1 MRVFHEIRRPQDDSP
16 LGLTAIQTRTLTF
29 MAHWHHD
36 IELILATGGEI
47 PVGIGG
53 KIHRMKQG
61 DLAIVGSGDIHFYE
75 GDPDACDIHILIF
88 PPQLLGQGMW
98 PVGHRF
104 RTPFF
109 TEHPVFD
116 PVCASRVSPADMTAL
131 RRLFLDIVAEASE
144 RDSAHED
151 MLKGRVHLFCGSAVR
166 LLPTDAANPAD
177 EKRRLD
183 QTMRI
188 QQAMEWLEEHFR
200 TDVTLGTLSRQ
211 MNTSYHH
218 MSRLFGET
226 VGTPFKQHLN
236 ILRINE
242 ADRMLSGS
250 SLSITEIALHCGFNS
265 LRTFNRVYRSIRGRA
280 PSTGR

>member
-1 MRVFHEIRRPQDDSP
+1 MRVFHEIRRQNDDSP
-16 LGLTAIQTRTLTF
+16 LGLTAIRTRSITF

-36 IELILATGGEI
+36 IELILVAAGEV

-53 KIHRMKQG
+53 KTHRMAKG

-75 GDPDACDIHILIF
+75 GDPDACDIYILIF
-88 PPQLLGQGMW
+88 PPQLLGQGRW

-109 TEHPVFD
+109 TENHGCD
-116 PVCASRVSPADMTAL
+116 PGCASLVQPENMAL
-131 RRLFLDIVAEASE
+131 LRALFMDIVAEAPL
-144 RDSAHED
+144 RDTAHED
-151 MLKGRVHLFCGSAVR
+151 MLKGRVHLFCGTAAR
-166 LLPTDAANPAD
+166 LLPTDAATVAG
-177 EKRRLD
+177 EKRRLE
-183 QTMRI
+183 QALRI
-188 QQAMEWLEEHFR
+188 QQAMEWLEANFR
-200 TDVTLGTLSRQ
+200 SDVTLGELSKQ

-236 ILRINE
+236 LLRINE

-250 SLSITEIALHCGFNS
+250 TLSITEIALHCGFNS
-265 LRTFNRVYRSIRGRA
+265 LRTFNRVYRSIRGQA
-280 PSTGR
+280 PSAGR

>member
-1 MRVFHEIRRPQDDSP
+1 MRVFHEIRRQNDDSP
-16 LGLTAIQTRTLTF
+16 LGLTAMRTSSITF

-36 IELILATGGEI
+36 IELILAAGGEI

-53 KIHRMKQG
+53 KIHRMRKG
-61 DLAIVGSGDIHFYE
+61 DLAIVGSGEIHFYE
-75 GDPDACDIHILIF
+75 GEPDACDIHIIIF
-88 PPQLLGQGMW
+88 PPHLLGQGRW

-109 TEHPVFD
+109 TERPD
-116 PVCASRVSPADMTAL
+116 GDAGCASRVSPEVMTLL
-131 RRLFLDIVAEASE
+131 RTLFLDIITEVPT

-151 MLKGRVHLFCGSAVR
+151 MLKGRVHLFCGTAAR
-166 LLPTDAANPAD
+166 MLPTDAATAAG
-177 EKRRLD
+177 EKRRLE
-183 QTMRI
+183 QVVRI
-188 QQAMEWLEEHFR
+188 QQAMEWLEDNYR
-200 TDVTLGTLSRQ
+200 SDVTLDELSRQ

-236 ILRINE
+236 LLRITE

-250 SLSITEIALHCGFNS
+250 VLSITEIALHCGFNS
-265 LRTFNRVYRSIRGRA
+265 LRTFNRVYRSIRGQA
-280 PSTGR
+280 PSAGR